1 MSTTKGWIVQI
12 GLFLLATTAA
22 FVQSVDSTAAPVV
35 PRLVK
40 FSGALRDEAGLPKSG
55 IAGVTFALYKEQS
68 GGAPLWLE
76 TQNVTGDSKGNYTIL
91 LGSTKPEGLPAD
103 LFASNEAQWLGVQ
116 VEGQAEQRRILFVS
130 VPYALKAADAETI
143 GGLPP
148 SAFVRAAE
156 AGTTRFSG
164 TGQQSSLATSGT
176 RSSATPPASTLN
188 VITASPGD
196 TPGFLPFW
204 TGANPSHTVESSVL
218 FQNGSKLL
226 GINTKTPGA
235 SLEIDSTN
243 QLGLFL
249 HAPFSGNVGTGLDLA
264 TTGSGGRQWEIL
276 ATGSTAAQ
284 GSGKLNIRDINSG
297 KDIFTISSLDDTVG
311 VGTTNPG
318 GAALT
323 AVSKNANDAVLG
335 QNITNDGNGVE
346 GETSGTIDFN
356 SGVVGVA
363 SATSGV
369 TYGVNGVNNATNFFA
384 AGVEGDSFATSGPTL
399 GTVGTTASPTGT
411 GVWGFGFA
419 PSNTGKGIGCCPVG
433 VWGDTGSNGGGA
445 AGLVGTADDGQG
457 LYLENNSPSGH
468 PTAFMK
474 QDASGK
480 FALFAG
486 GGNNLNSCTIDT
498 NGALFCPGGTSAV
511 ALVDSGQRQVA
522 LYGVQS
528 PQSWFEDFGS
538 GSLQSG
544 ATAVT
549 LDRTFAQTVNASSE
563 YHVFLTPEGDCR
575 GLYVSKKTA
584 GGFEVRELGGGQSNV
599 AFGYRIVALR
609 RGFESVRLED
619 MTERLARASARQ
631 PKAPLHPGLTMPR
644 RRALNV
650 PDASGVATSAKL
662 RALER

>member
-1 MSTTKGWIVQI
+1 
-12 GLFLLATTAA
+12 
-22 FVQSVDSTAAPVV
+22 
-35 PRLVK
+35 VK
-40 FSGALRDEAGLPKSG
+40 FSGALRDEAGHAKPG
-55 IAGVTFALYKEQS
+55 IAGVTFALYKEQT
-68 GGAPLWLE
+68 GGVPLWLE
-76 TQNVTGDSKGNYTIL
+76 TQNVSGDNKGNYTVL

-103 LFASNEAQWLGVQ
+103 LFTSNEAQWLGVQ
-116 VEGQAEQRRILFVS
+116 IEGQTEQARILFVS

-156 AGTTRFSG
+156 P
-164 TGQQSSLATSGT
+164 ATSA
-176 RSSATPPASTLN
+176 SSTSQPSSSSTSGKNSSPAIPASTLN

-204 TGANPSHTVESSVL
+204 TGANPTHTMESSVL
-218 FQNGSKLL
+218 FQTSSKLL

-235 SLEIDSTN
+235 SLEIDSNN

-249 HAPFSGNVGTGLDLA
+249 HAPFSGNVGAGLDFA

-276 ATGSTAAQ
+276 ATGNTAAQ
-284 GSGKLNIRDINSG
+284 GAGKLNIRDITSG

-311 VGTTNPG
+311 IGTVNPG

-323 AVSKNANDAVLG
+323 AVSNNANDAVLG
-335 QNITNDGNGVE
+335 QNITNDGNGVA

-356 SGVVGVA
+356 SGVLGVA
-363 SATSGV
+363 LASSGV

-384 AGVEGDSFATSGPTL
+384 AGVEGDSFATRGPTL
-399 GTVGTTASPTGT
+399 GTVGTAASPTGT
-411 GVWGFGFA
+411 GVWGLGFA
-419 PSNTGKGIGCCPVG
+419 RSNTGKGIGCCPVG

-474 QDASGK
+474 QDASGQ

-528 PQSWFEDFGS
+528 PQNWFEDFGS
-538 GSLQSG
+538 GRLASG
-544 ATAVT
+544 AASVT
-549 LDRTFAQTVNASSE
+549 LEHTFAQTVNSSSE

-575 GLYVSKKTA
+575 GLYVSKKTPS
-584 GGFEVRELGGGQSNV
+584 GFEVHELAGGQSNS
-599 AFGYRIVALR
+599 AFSYRIVALR

-619 MTERLARASARQ
+619 MTKRLALAAVHLRKPAVNPQ
-631 PKAPLHPGLTMPR
+631 VTIPR
-644 RRALNV
+644 RRQVL
-650 PDASGVATSAKL
+650 SGPGTSGTVTSAKL
-662 RALER
+662 SAVER